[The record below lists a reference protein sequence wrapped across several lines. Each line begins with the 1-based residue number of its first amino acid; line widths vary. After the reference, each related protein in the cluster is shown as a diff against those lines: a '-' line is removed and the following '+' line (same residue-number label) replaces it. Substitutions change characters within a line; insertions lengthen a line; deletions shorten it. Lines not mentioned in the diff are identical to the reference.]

1 VVRVLVVEDEVSV
14 STLIFKFLFEHRRA

>member
-1 VVRVLVVEDEVSV
+1 VVRVLVVEDEVSA